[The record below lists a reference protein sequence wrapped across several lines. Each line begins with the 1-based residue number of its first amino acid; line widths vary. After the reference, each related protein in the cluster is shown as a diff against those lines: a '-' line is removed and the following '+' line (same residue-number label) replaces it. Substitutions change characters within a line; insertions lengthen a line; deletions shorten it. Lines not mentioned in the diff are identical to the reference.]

1 MTSEELKNFSKRA
14 LELKEHISTE
24 EATKMSL
31 VAPFF
36 QILGYDIFNPSEF
49 CPEFT
54 ADIGIK
60 KGEKVDYAILIN
72 GTPIIL
78 IEVKSINKKFR
89 QTQLTAFQILFSN
102 QCPFCNSYQRTY
114 ISLLHR
120 PEREE

>member
-1 MTSEELKNFSKRA
+1 MTDEELKNFSKRA
-14 LELKEHISTE
+14 LELKEHITTE

-60 KGEKVDYAILIN
+60 KGEKVNKRKPDY
-72 GTPIIL
+72 
-78 IEVKSINKKFR
+78 
-89 QTQLTAFQILFSN
+89 
-102 QCPFCNSYQRTY
+102 TY
-114 ISLLHR
+114 
-120 PEREE
+120 